1 MGPWSKTALF
11 FSGLFFGGG
20 ADHLIF
26 IAMGSTTSHYGFA
39 IGTRGQLVFAL
50 LDFGLAA
57 ALYRLHSRWSRVA
70 A

>member
-1 MGPWSKTALF
+1 MGRWPKSALF
-11 FSGLFFGGG
+11 LSGLFSGGG

-39 IGTRGQLVFAL
+39 IGTRGQFVFAV

-57 ALYRLHSRWSRVA
+57 ALYRLHSRWSRA
-70 A
+70 TP